1 MPDMSSANIIHYL
14 DRLDRDTSADDVEVL
29 NELRASLIAL
39 LADSGGD
46 TSAIRRELEDRDVQG
61 GGLSLRGGEFITRGG
76 ELRFDGV
83 ALRDSLGEGGADGVR
98 VRNFESGT

>member
-1 MPDMSSANIIHYL
+1 MTPEGRVRRLRWIRANL
-14 DRLDRDTSADDVEVL
+14 E
-29 NELRASLIAL
+29 SL
-39 LADSGGD
+39 GR
-46 TSAIRRELEDRDVQG
+46 RRELEDRDVQG